1 MKEDPESSRFFFLGP
16 VPDGMKEAR
25 WEERKTGENGRIL
38 DSLRARSL
46 ALRGAARRGELG
58 EDARGNSRFV
68 QEPVDVP
75 TRRQARIDPP
85 IAVF

>member
-1 MKEDPESSRFFFLGP
+1 MGREEDGRER
-16 VPDGMKEAR
+16 
-25 WEERKTGENGRIL
+25 EEDGRIL
-38 DSLRARSL
+38 DSHRVRSL
-46 ALRGAARRGELG
+46 VRSARNGARRGELG

-85 IAVF
+85 IALF